1 MKRLLILTAA
11 VLAITTAAQAKKHDK
26 TTRREQDRYVVILSL
41 DAFRWD
47 LASKAHT
54 PTLDSLRRAGSYAET
69 YPCFPSNTF
78 PNHYA
83 MATGLHPNH
92 HGLVNNGFK
101 DKLLGKTYSMGN
113 QDAVADPD
121 FYYGEPIWNTVEHQG
136 KLANIFM
143 WVGSETVINGRQ
155 ASVWTPYSAAVPF
168 TQRADWVI
176 EALHRPVEEIPNLIM
191 WYIEE
196 PDAIMHRTGPDSPE
210 TKAMVEKLDSV
221 LAYFFSKVKSSP
233 VYEKIDFIIT
243 ADHGMTETSP
253 ERVVDLWPHLDRSR
267 VRDIAYGNPIGFDVE
282 EEYLDE
288 AYEALSKLEHI
299 TVFKRDEMP
308 AKYHYGSYKAR
319 INNLLVLPDVRWKI
333 SYRDPAETPR
343 PAPKPADHVRP
354 QADPNHVQVGGS
366 HGYDPFEKDMSMIF
380 YGSGPHFKKGH
391 TQKSFQNLNIY
402 IILCHLLDIEPA
414 PNDCDWRAVKKMFVK
429 DKR

>member
-1 MKRLLILTAA
+1 MKRLLILMAA
-11 VLAITTAAQAKKHDK
+11 VLAVTTAAQARKHDK
-26 TTRREQDRYVVILSL
+26 TIPRKQDRYVVILSL

-47 LASKAHT
+47 LASRANT
-54 PTLDSLRRAGSYAET
+54 PTLDSLRRAGTYAET

-113 QDAVADPD
+113 KEAVADPD

-155 ASVWTPYSAAVPF
+155 ASVWTPYSASVPY

-176 EALHRPVEEIPNLIM
+176 EALHRPVPEIPNLIM

-196 PDAIMHRTGPDSPE
+196 PDAIMHKTGPESAE
-210 TKAMVEKLDSV
+210 TVAMVEKLDSV
-221 LAYFFSKVKSSP
+221 LAYFFSRVKSSP
-233 VYEKIDFIIT
+233 VFDKIDFIVT

-253 ERVVDLWPHLDRSR
+253 ERTVELWPYLDNSR
-267 VRDIAYGNPIGFDVE
+267 VRDVAFGNPIGLDVDE
-282 EEYLDE
+282 DYLDE
-288 AYEALSKLEHI
+288 AYERLSQVEHI
-299 TVFKRDEMP
+299 KVFKRDEMP
-308 AKYHYGSYKAR
+308 AKYHYGSYSAR
-319 INNLLVLPDVRWKI
+319 INNLIVLPDVRWRVR
-333 SYRDPAETPR
+333 YTDPSAEPR
-343 PAPKPADHVRP
+343 PAPVKADNVRP

-380 YGSGPHFKKGH
+380 YGSGPHFKKGYR
-391 TQKSFQNLNIY
+391 QKSFQNLNIY
-402 IILCHLLDIEPA
+402 LVLCHLLDIEPA
-414 PNDCDWRAVKKMFVK
+414 PNDCDWNAVKKMFVK
-429 DKR
+429 P